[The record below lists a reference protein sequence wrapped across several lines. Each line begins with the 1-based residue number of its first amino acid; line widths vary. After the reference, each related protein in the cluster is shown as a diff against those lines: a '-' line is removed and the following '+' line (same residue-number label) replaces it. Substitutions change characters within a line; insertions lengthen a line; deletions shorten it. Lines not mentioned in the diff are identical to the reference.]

1 MFGQDQTSY
10 QPAFE
15 KFIDTLHMADRDRV
29 RARLE
34 QAICDSASFE
44 YDARIV
50 TPAGEVRNVITKG

>member
-1 MFGQDQTSY
+1 
-10 QPAFE
+10 
-15 KFIDTLHMADRDRV
+15 MADRDRV